1 MLMPFLPRRR
11 NPMFDQN
18 ENEEKQYLLDHEYEA
33 TQPKR
38 HHDRRLNRGCPEEV
52 IELVA
57 TDRAHRD
64 AKKAAHARHA
74 AERAPRVF
82 SGQRRVLLQR
92 ARCLQANPG
101 ERPHILRSSYG
112 GLLRRIDVQ
121 HWPDWIGG
129 HFTLP

>member
-1 MLMPFLPRRR
+1 MLMPFLPWRR

-18 ENEEKQYLLDHEYEA
+18 ENEEKQYLLDNEYKA

-38 HHDRRLNRGCPEEV
+38 QHDRRLNGGCPEEV

-57 TDRAHRD
+57 TDRAYRD
-64 AKKAAHARHA
+64 AKEAAHARHT

-92 ARCLQANPG
+92 AR
-101 ERPHILRSSYG
+101 
-112 GLLRRIDVQ
+112 
-121 HWPDWIGG
+121 
-129 HFTLP
+129 